1 MTGQT
6 DAFVETDGTDLV
18 VDGAPFHFFGGNHPQ
33 LRGQPTAKMDAW
45 IDQWTTIA
53 PALNTLRA
61 TAFGTAESGGTP
73 ALQPAPDEWNEAAFR
88 RLDDLVARCGEA
100 GIRLVLPLTN
110 YWDWQGGIPKYVE
123 WADDAETKADFYTSE
138 RCQGWY
144 RDHIETV
151 LTRENTVTG
160 VEYRNDP
167 AIAMWQLGNE
177 PRPGNFAHEEDT
189 DEEGFDRAAEIFVEW
204 CGDTAE
210 FIDSLAP
217 DQLVTTGMDRVPG
230 NDTGATEWYADAHAH
245 EAIDVW
251 STHVW
256 AAPHHA
262 DVGIDGGEAWIA
274 NHTASADE
282 LDMPAYVGEMGWDV
296 PIDPDERTDADLRTR
311 ADALSAWFAQIDAVD
326 MAGGLVWDLRHE
338 AECPLGWNEFAVY
351 PQEEYTPEA
360 IAEAGELVTG
370 GGGDI

>member
-1 MTGQT
+1 MTGRVES
-6 DAFVETDGTDLV
+6 FVDTDGTDLV
-18 VDGAPFHFFGGNHPQ
+18 VDGEPFRFFGGNHPQ
-33 LRGQPTAKMDAW
+33 LRGQSPADVDAW
-45 IDQWTTIA
+45 LDQWTAIA
-53 PALNTLRA
+53 PELNTLRA

-73 ALQPAPDEWNEAAFR
+73 PLQPAPGEWSEDAFR
-88 RLDDLVARCGEA
+88 RLDELVARCGAA
-100 GIRLVLPLTN
+100 GVRLVLPLTN
-110 YWDWQGGIPKYVE
+110 YWDWQGGIPTYVE

-138 RCQGWY
+138 QCQQWY

-160 VEYRNDP
+160 VEYREDP
-167 AIAMWQLGNE
+167 AIAMWQLANE

-189 DEEGFDRAAEIFVEW
+189 EEAGFDRAVEIFVEW
-204 CGDTAE
+204 CGETAA

-230 NDTGATEWYADAHAH
+230 NDTGATEWYADVHAH
-245 EAIDVW
+245 DAVDVW

-262 DVGIDGGEAWIA
+262 ES
-274 NHTASADE
+274 ASAR
-282 LDMPAYVGEMGWDV
+282 V
-296 PIDPDERTDADLRTR
+296 RR
-311 ADALSAWFAQIDAVD
+311 SASVRSAGFAQADAVD

-351 PQEEYTPEA
+351 PQEEHTPAA
-360 IAEAGELVTG
+360 IAESGALVTA
-370 GGGDI
+370 GDGEA